1 MTINTLTGVLVALG
15 ALDPESIQLSLKCAV
30 LESKAKKA
38 NPPLP
43 KRLRPAPVLS
53 IYSGL
58 GYAELPGRREI
69 ESALTQ
75 PRCWSALGAPSQA
88 KAEASTG
95 AEAPAQRPLG
105 DDVVRHRLV
114 HRVCGDEPHV
124 ERLRRLRGHR
134 LLLLE

>member
-69 ESALTQ
+69 ESALTNRDVGALWAPLPRPRPRLQ
-75 PRCWSALGAPSQA
+75 PTISVFS
-88 KAEASTG
+88 SSI
-95 AEAPAQRPLG
+95 
-105 DDVVRHRLV
+105 
-114 HRVCGDEPHV
+114 
-124 ERLRRLRGHR
+124 
-134 LLLLE
+134 